1 VRITGF
7 DLAMLRI
14 PLRTPFRTALR
25 TVRAVEDVVFRLH
38 ADGGQVGY
46 GSAPATPQI
55 TGDTHADIIAA
66 LRNAIGP
73 ALAGGGLA
81 ELPVLLARVQA
92 ALPGCV
98 SGKCAAEVALHDL
111 AGQAQGLPLFRLL
124 GGSVREVETD
134 LTISV
139 DAVPKM
145 LADVE
150 DALARG
156 FRALKIK
163 LGKDAAEDVVRVR
176 AIHAAVGR
184 RASLR
189 LDANQ
194 GWSAA
199 QAVAVMQALE
209 AAGVHAEL
217 IEQPVPAADLD
228 GLAAIARAIRTPVMA
243 DESAFSAAQVEEIG
257 RRRAAAIVNIKLVKA
272 AGIAGALAIA
282 AAARRHRLG
291 AMMGCM
297 LEGPIGVAAAAHVA
311 AACADVVTR
320 ADLDGPSLCVF
331 DPVRS
336 NVDFDGPRIRLGEGP
351 GLGITAI
358 EGLEPI
364 DA

>member
-14 PLRTPFRTALR
+14 PLRTPFKTALR
-25 TVRAVEDVVFRLH
+25 TVVAVEDVVLRLH
-38 ADGGQVGY
+38 TDDGRIGY

-55 TGDTHADIIAA
+55 TGDTHASIIAA
-66 LRNAIGP
+66 LRGAIGP
-73 ALAGGGLA
+73 ALVGG
-81 ELPVLLARVQA
+81 ELPDLPALLARVQS

-98 SGKCAAEVALHDL
+98 SGKCAAEIALHDL
-111 AGQAQGLPLFRLL
+111 AGQAAGKPLFRLL
-124 GGSVREVETD
+124 GGSLTELRTD

-139 DAVPKM
+139 DTVPKM
-145 LADVE
+145 LADIE

-163 LGKDAAEDVVRVR
+163 LGKDAAEDVTRVR
-176 AIHAAVGR
+176 AIDAAVGD
-184 RASLR
+184 RATLR

-209 AAGVHAEL
+209 EAGVRAEL
-217 IEQPVPAADLD
+217 LEQPVPAADLV
-228 GLAAIARAIRTPVMA
+228 GLAAVARAIHTPVMA
-243 DESAFSAAQVEEIG
+243 DEAAFSAAQVDEIA
-257 RRRAAAIVNIKLVKA
+257 RRRAAKIVNIKLVKS
-272 AGIAGALAIA
+272 AGIGGALAIA
-282 AAARRHRLG
+282 AAARRHRLQ

-320 ADLDGPSLCVF
+320 IDLDGPSLCVF

-336 NVDFDGPRIRLGEGP
+336 NASFDGPRIHLGEGP
-351 GLGITAI
+351 GLGIMAV

>member
-1 VRITGF
+1 VRIVGF

-25 TVRAVEDVVFRLH
+25 TVEVVEDVVLRLQ
-38 ADGGQVGY
+38 ADNGHVGY

-55 TGDTHADIIAA
+55 TGDTHASIIAA
-66 LRNAIGP
+66 LRGAIGP
-73 ALAGGGLA
+73 ALLGG
-81 ELPVLLARVQA
+81 EIRDLPALLFRVQG

-111 AGQAQGLPLFRLL
+111 AGQAAGQPLFRLL
-124 GGSVREVETD
+124 GGTATELRTD

-139 DAVPKM
+139 DAIPKM

-150 DALARG
+150 DALGRG
-156 FRALKIK
+156 FEFLKIK
-163 LGKDAAEDVVRVR
+163 LGKDAAEDVVRIR
-176 AIHAAVGR
+176 TLAAAIGN

-199 QAVAVMQALE
+199 QAVAVMQAVE
-209 AAGVHAEL
+209 DAGVHAEL
-217 IEQPVPAADLD
+217 LEQPVPAKDLD
-228 GLAAIARAIRTPVMA
+228 GLAAVARAIRTPVMA
-243 DESAFSAAQVEEIG
+243 DEAAFDAAQVETIA
-257 RRRAAAIVNIKLVKA
+257 RRHAAAIVNIKLVKS
-272 AGIAGALAIA
+272 AGIGGALAIA
-282 AAARRHRLG
+282 EAARRHRLS

-311 AACADVVTR
+311 AACADVVHR
-320 ADLDGPSLCVF
+320 IDLDGPSLCTY

-336 NVDFDGPRIRLGEGP
+336 NVAFDGPRIHLGEGP
-351 GLGITAI
+351 GLGIMSI
-358 EGLEPI
+358 EGLEPLH
-364 DA
+364 A